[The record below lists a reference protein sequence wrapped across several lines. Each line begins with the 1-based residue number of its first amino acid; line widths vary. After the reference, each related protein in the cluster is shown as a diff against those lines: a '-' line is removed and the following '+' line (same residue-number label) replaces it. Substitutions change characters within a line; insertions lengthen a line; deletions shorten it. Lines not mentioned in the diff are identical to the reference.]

1 MTPAQVTEVSPYEQE
16 CLTRRIGQHA
26 RRSCALYLLTANS
39 RALCDGVPL
48 RDLRRKSRWMFS
60 CWRVLRTGGAV
71 RVVLARSKVDAD
83 SRILRG
89 FYNVLIVRVRECA
102 AAAGAGLPDLWRLC
116 FAECGDRTFGRF
128 RRPMAIEGV
137 I

>member
-1 MTPAQVTEVSPYEQE
+1 MELWLGEVKN
-16 CLTRRIGQHA
+16 
-26 RRSCALYLLTANS
+26 LLLACKLHSNQTAFH
-39 RALCDGVPL
+39 D
-48 RDLRRKSRWMFS
+48 
-60 CWRVLRTGGAV
+60 WRNQSETW
-71 RVVLARSKVDAD
+71 
-83 SRILRG
+83 ILRG